1 MNTLRRLAARL
12 TVITLVSGAL
22 LAIPAPASATESIT
36 VSVTNPMIGEQV
48 TIRATGFA
56 NPQDYDILYV
66 VGVDDYFPGAENDS
80 PYYLWIGEL
89 DSGGNWSGSWL
100 LDFLDGD
107 FLGGIYPGVVTLRAK
122 SLRAGPEDLGSVGFA
137 DLEDVG
143 VQLFPGKNRIG
154 SPKLSFSGPGYVNG
168 SFVIGEEFT
177 VTGTGFPA
185 GAVLA
190 IAIVFPNPNPSN
202 DVSLDFWRY
211 FFEEGL
217 GEGGDSFFILAEGDS
232 PSVLAGGGVGQDLAG
247 KSIWLYYVGELND
260 ESELPQFGYGVYTV
274 DQLKD
279 LSKTSRGIS
288 NYFIAE
294 GFDKG
299 KSKLKKS
306 MRAFIAKELNTRSGE
321 IRAVCTGTVR
331 GKKWTAKKEA
341 LALARAKAGCD
352 FVTRISP
359 NLPVELKKR
368 LIPKGKGDPLTVR
381 IRVFY

>member
-1 MNTLRRLAARL
+1 
-12 TVITLVSGAL
+12 
-22 LAIPAPASATESIT
+22 
-36 VSVTNPMIGEQV
+36 MIGEQV

-66 VGVDDYFPGAENDS
+66 VGVDGYFPGEENDS
-80 PYYLWIGEL
+80 LSYLWIGEL
-89 DSGGNWSGSWL
+89 DSGGTWSGSWAV
-100 LDFLDGD
+100 DFVASWGVES
-107 FLGGIYPGVVTLRAK
+107 GIFPGVVTLRAK

-137 DLEDVG
+137 DLEDVA

-154 SPKLSFSGPGYVNG
+154 SPKLSFSGPGFVNG
-168 SFVIGEEFT
+168 SFVTGEEFT

-202 DVSLDFWRY
+202 DVNLDFWRY

-217 GEGGDSFFILAEGDS
+217 GEGDEELFELFAEKGNS
-232 PSVLAGGGVGQDLAG
+232 SVLAGGGVGQDLAG
-247 KSIWLYYVGELND
+247 KSIWLYYIN
-260 ESELPQFGYGVYTV
+260 ESFIGGGDDLPQFGYGVYTAL
-274 DQLKD
+274 QLKG

-306 MRAFIAKELNTRSGE
+306 MRAFIAKELNTQSGE
-321 IRAVCTGTVR
+321 VRAVCTGTVR
-331 GKKWTAKKEA
+331 GKKWTAKKER
-341 LALARAKAGCD
+341 LALARAASGCNY
-352 FVTRISP
+352 VTSLSP
-359 NLPVELKKR
+359 DLTVELRKR
-368 LIPKGKGDPLTVR
+368 LIPKGEGNPFTVR